1 MGWRRSS
8 PTLAPNPESTKDV
21 PVKRSFCLLQLAIL
35 ALSAPTLADVL
46 GSAPG
51 LSAPDPYTLV
61 ASKNL
66 LTGFP
71 AKAGRERVNVVVE
84 IPTGSTQ
91 KWEVDKQDGSLRW
104 EFKKGKPR
112 VVKYLGYPGNYGMI
126 PRTLLPEE
134 LGGDGDPLDVLILG
148 PALPRGSVVEA
159 RVVAVLRLL
168 DGGEQDDKLIAVP
181 AEGAFSQ
188 VRDLSSLRSSFAN
201 TSEIIELW
209 FTSYKGPGEMESR
222 GWADAPDAMRIL
234 DAAAAAFEVRGG
246 SKAPADSK

>member
-1 MGWRRSS
+1 MGLRRSS
-8 PTLAPNPESTKDV
+8 PTLALKPETTRDV
-21 PVKRSFCLLQLAIL
+21 PVKRSFCLLLLAIL
-35 ALSAPTLADVL
+35 ALSAPALADVL

-71 AKAGRERVNVVVE
+71 AKAGRERVHVVVE

-112 VVKYLGYPGNYGMI
+112 VVPFFGAGHLGYPGNYGMI

-134 LGGDGDPLDVLILG
+134 LGGDGAPLDVLIL
-148 PALPRGSVVEA
+148 
-159 RVVAVLRLL
+159 
-168 DGGEQDDKLIAVP
+168 
-181 AEGAFSQ
+181 
-188 VRDLSSLRSSFAN
+188 
-201 TSEIIELW
+201 
-209 FTSYKGPGEMESR
+209 
-222 GWADAPDAMRIL
+222 
-234 DAAAAAFEVRGG
+234 DAAAALQAARGPVAG
-246 SKAPADSK
+246 GEP